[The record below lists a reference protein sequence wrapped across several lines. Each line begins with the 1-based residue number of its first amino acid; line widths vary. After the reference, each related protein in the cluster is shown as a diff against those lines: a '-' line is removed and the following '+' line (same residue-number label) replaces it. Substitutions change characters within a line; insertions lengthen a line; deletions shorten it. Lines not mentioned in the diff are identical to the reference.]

1 VRRVPEEPAAH
12 VGMDAEGV
20 VTQWDGGAEMLF
32 GYTPEQALAHAVAD
46 LIVPPE
52 LRPAHTRGLRRVT
65 AGGPSVLVGRR
76 VEVPAL
82 DAYGRS
88 FRVELTIVEVDE
100 APTRFRGTISVVGA
114 HSATAEPASAE
125 L

>member
-1 VRRVPEEPAAH
+1 MLEEPAAH
-12 VGMDAEGV
+12 VGMDADGV
-20 VTQWDGGAEMLF
+20 VTQWDDGAEMLF
-32 GYTPEQALAHAVAD
+32 GYTPQQALARAVAE

-52 LRPAHTRGLRRVT
+52 LRPAHTRGLQRVA
-65 AGGPSVLVGRR
+65 AGGPSALAGAT

-88 FRVELTIVEVDE
+88 FLVELTIAQVDE

-114 HSATAEPASAE
+114 HSATAEPDSAE
-125 L
+125 R